1 MNSTLTINII
11 RFVALII
18 LQILIC
24 NQLNFLG
31 SLNPFVYVLFI
42 ILYPIGSNRMNFI
55 FISFLIGLF
64 IDLFLD
70 TGGVHA
76 AATVC
81 TAYARPLILKFS
93 FGAAYEY
100 QSIKINESEVS
111 QRLIYFIIIIL
122 LHHIILF
129 MLLYFNINRIST
141 IIYKILAVSIFT
153 FIITVLLNTI
163 FSKN

>member
-31 SLNPFVYVLFI
+31 SLNPFVYILFI
-42 ILYPIGSNRMNFI
+42 ILYPIESNRMNFI

-70 TGGVHA
+70 TGGAHA
-76 AATVC
+76 AATVSI
-81 TAYARPLILKFS
+81 AYARPLILKFS

>member
-42 ILYPIGSNRMNFI
+42 ILYPIGINRMNFI

-70 TGGVHA
+70 TGGAHA

-81 TAYARPLILKFS
+81 ILSLI
-93 FGAAYEY
+93 
-100 QSIKINESEVS
+100 
-111 QRLIYFIIIIL
+111 
-122 LHHIILF
+122 HI
-129 MLLYFNINRIST
+129 
-141 IIYKILAVSIFT
+141 
-153 FIITVLLNTI
+153 
-163 FSKN
+163 

>member
-11 RFVALII
+11 RFVTLII

-55 FISFLIGLF
+55 FISFLIGLI

-81 TAYARPLILKFS
+81 IAYARPLILKFS

-100 QSIKINESEVS
+100 QAIKMNESEVS

-129 MLLYFNINRIST
+129 MLLYFNLNSISI

-153 FIITVLLNTI
+153 FIVTVLLITI

>member
-1 MNSTLTINII
+1 
-11 RFVALII
+11 
-18 LQILIC
+18 
-24 NQLNFLG
+24 
-31 SLNPFVYVLFI
+31 
-42 ILYPIGSNRMNFI
+42 MNFI

-70 TGGVHA
+70 TGGAHA
-76 AATVC
+76 AATLC
-81 TAYARPLILKFS
+81 IAYARPLILKFS

-153 FIITVLLNTI
+153 FIVTVLLNTI

>member
-42 ILYPIGSNRMNFI
+42 ILYPIGINRTNFI

-81 TAYARPLILKFS
+81 IAYARPLILKFS

-100 QSIKINESEVS
+100 QAIKINESEVS

-122 LHHIILF
+122 FHHIILF
-129 MLLYFNINRIST
+129 MLLYFNLNRIST
-141 IIYKILAVSIFT
+141 IVYKILVVSIFT
-153 FIITVLLNTI
+153 FIVTILLNTI